1 MQKPIPCTP
10 ANPQPVPAATRQ
22 PDVVAGLHVQS
33 HLKITDPTTG
43 QVLLTK
49 RA

>member
-10 ANPQPVPAATRQ
+10 ANPQPAAAARP